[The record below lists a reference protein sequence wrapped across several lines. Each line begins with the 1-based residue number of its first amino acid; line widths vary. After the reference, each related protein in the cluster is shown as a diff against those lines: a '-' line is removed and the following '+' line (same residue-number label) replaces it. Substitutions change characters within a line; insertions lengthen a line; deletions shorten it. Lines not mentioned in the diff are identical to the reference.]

1 MEHHEYCDSAT
12 IGDPFRATKEMGDR
26 AIGMMVDHCA
36 RFVEAIKSIKVEI
49 KDRDFPERAW

>member
-26 AIGMMVDHCA
+26 AIGMMVDHWA
-36 RFVEAIKSIKVEI
+36 RFVEALKSIKVEI